1 MIYVKKVK
9 NNLFFK
15 NLTLVPFDKNLI
27 NFNLLTKK
35 EKDYLINYNMEIYLK
50 LEKYLNY
57 KEKFW
62 LLSQF

>member
-1 MIYVKKVK
+1 M
-9 NNLFFK
+9 
-15 NLTLVPFDKNLI
+15 VPIDKELI
-27 NFNLLTKK
+27 NFNLLNRD
-35 EKDYLINYNMEIYLK
+35 EKNYLLNYNLRIYLK

>member
-1 MIYVKKVK
+1 M
-9 NNLFFK
+9 LDFK
-15 NLTLVPFDKNLI
+15 IHSKEIDKLGK
-27 NFNLLTKK
+27 FTKK

>member
-1 MIYVKKVK
+1 MFSTIIVF
-9 NNLFFK
+9 L
-15 NLTLVPFDKNLI
+15 LTLFKNLI

-35 EKDYLINYNMEIYLK
+35 ENDYLINYNMEIYLK